1 MKTNRINLFL
11 CLVILTIASVKSQN
25 ETSTVSAQ
33 NSEQKQVQNP
43 NNSSTIGAFIA
54 FPMGEFGKTDLENGG
69 FAKQGYGFAFDSKNI
84 LAKGFSFVSH
94 STYAWVDIDGDAMA
108 KAFDEEF
115 GAGYRTEITNGQH
128 QPFLSTIGLNYDYH
142 VTKRVSFGA
151 NAQAGILYNSFR
163 PMGIKVYYTPNNI
176 LLYDDIVSYESN
188 FAFAYG
194 FGVDISFSLIP
205 NVVSFQI
212 TADYSA
218 GNLNT
223 YLISKQFDP
232 IKSVDK
238 MQFLNLGASLVFYS
252 KK

>member
-1 MKTNRINLFL
+1 MRTYQVKLLTCFL
-11 CLVILTIASVKSQN
+11 IFCIIELKSQN
-25 ETSTVSAQ
+25 ETATVSPQ
-33 NSEQKQVQNP
+33 NSSQNSIQNP
-43 NNSSTIGAFIA
+43 NNSSAIGAFLA
-54 FPMGEFGKTDLENGG
+54 LPMGEFGKTDIEKGG
-69 FAKQGYGFAFDSKNI
+69 FAKQGYGFAFDSKNV
-84 LAKGFSFVSH
+84 LGNGFSFVSH
-94 STYAWVDIDGDAMA
+94 STYAWVDIDGEAMA

-128 QPFLSTIGLNYDYH
+128 QPFLSTIGLNYDYY
-142 VTKRVSFGA
+142 VTKRLSFGL

-163 PMGIKVYYTPNNI
+163 PMGIKVYYTPNNV

-194 FGVDISFSLIP
+194 FGVDMSFSLIP
-205 NVVSFQI
+205 NVLSFQI

-238 MQFLNLGASLVFYS
+238 MQFLNLGAGLVFYS